1 MEPSIEAQPNVDPPW
16 SNPATGAHWLR
27 DWRIGEWL
35 SGPIS
40 PLFETLVLPRLVESK
55 ENAGLGIIPWRGMAP
70 RALKVRKPWY
80 SVQHGY
86 LFSRSDIW
94 KSRTL
99 PGMAHFILR
108 ALAKPRWYGDWL
120 KDAEPLFDRL
130 LLDLAAQPADK
141 LSPSELLEH
150 AELLVSYAAEW
161 WYPVAFGGI
170 DVFFISGVY
179 NKLIP
184 DARFPVHLLLV
195 GYPGPQID
203 AEQQLWE
210 IAEAIRNLDQNKA
223 VSDQQPIQLTDQLID
238 PRIAPLVEN
247 YDARYGHLLD
257 SIDPVYPVL
266 REQPQRLM
274 AALQAYLTAPQPAPN
289 KRADRI
295 AAKREAAT
303 KAALQAVESKPIAG
317 WLFRRLLSFV
327 QTLASNRE
335 QVNWNFQRPFSE
347 LRKTLLLLGD
357 QLVKA
362 GHLSQPEQLFF
373 LQWSEIK
380 TLLKQPAAA
389 SELNT
394 SESSNSTETAASRQT
409 LWQQRQN
416 LTAPSRI
423 PPPDDPTWETEGF
436 KGGGLGVDKTLSGAA
451 ASAGVTTGRARVVRQ
466 PADVE
471 QLLSGEILVAHA
483 TTPAMNSAIS
493 RAAAI
498 VSNVGGVTTHSALIA
513 REFGI
518 PAVIGTEVGTEIIK
532 DGMELEVDGDAGVV
546 RFL

>member
-1 MEPSIEAQPNVDPPW
+1 MEPSINGQPSADPQW
-16 SNPATGAHWLR
+16 HNPVEGAHWLR

-35 SGPIS
+35 SGPIT
-40 PLFETLVLPRLVESK
+40 PLFETLILPRMVESK

-70 RALKVRKPWY
+70 RALKVLKPWY

-108 ALAKPRWYGDWL
+108 ALAKPNWYADWL
-120 KDAEPLFDRL
+120 EDAEPLFDKL
-130 LLDLAAQPADK
+130 LADLKAQPAATLNASD
-141 LSPSELLEH
+141 LLKR
-150 AELLVSYAAEW
+150 AELLVSYGAEW
-161 WYPVAFGGI
+161 WYPVAFGGV
-170 DVFFISGVY
+170 DVFFISGAY
-179 NKLIP
+179 NKFIP
-184 DARFPVHLLLV
+184 NARFPVHVLLY

-203 AEQQLWE
+203 AEQQLWQ
-210 IAEAIRNLDQNKA
+210 IAEALRQLNLSTP
-223 VSDQQPIQLTDQLID
+223 VIEQLTD
-238 PRIAPLVEN
+238 PGIAPLV
-247 YDARYGHLLD
+247 DAYYSRYGHVLD

-266 REQPQRLM
+266 SEQPQRLVS
-274 AALQAYLTAPQPAPN
+274 AVEAYLNTPQPAPV
-289 KRADRI
+289 KRADRT
-295 AAKREAAT
+295 AAKRETAT
-303 KAALQAVESKPIAG
+303 TAALQAVEGKIFGG

-327 QTLASNRE
+327 QALASNRE
-335 QVNWNFQRPFSE
+335 QVNWNFQRAFGE
-347 LRKTLLLLGD
+347 LRTTLLLLGK
-357 QLVKA
+357 QLVKS
-362 GHLSQPEQLFF
+362 GHLTKPEQLFF

-380 TLLKQPAAA
+380 ILIEQPAT
-389 SELNT
+389 LT
-394 SESSNSTETAASRQT
+394 SKPDNNAETADGRQALWRQRQT
-409 LWQQRQN
+409 

-423 PPPDDPTWETEGF
+423 PPADHPTWENEGF
-436 KGGGLGVDKTLSGAA
+436 KGGSLGTDRTLTGAA
-451 ASAGVTTGRARVVRQ
+451 ASTGIAKGIARVVRQ

-471 QLLSGEILVAHA
+471 QLQPGEILVAHA

-518 PAVIGTEVGTEIIK
+518 PAVIGTEVGTEVIK